1 MHSKQRVSTVRRAP
15 TACSIALLRGEL
27 LLAVARALQKGRS
40 WPEPTCGWPKS
51 FKFITPK
58 TAESVTIG
66 RRKSVKD
73 GCKEPIT
80 AREDVMSTTVAALRE
95 TL

>member
-40 WPEPTCGWPKS
+40 WPEPTCGWRNLLNSLPKD
-51 FKFITPK
+51 
-58 TAESVTIG
+58 
-66 RRKSVKD
+66 RRISHHWPPEI
-73 GCKEPIT
+73 CE
-80 AREDVMSTTVAALRE
+80 RRL
-95 TL
+95 